1 MRQDRESLASCHLC
15 WRWDDRQH
23 SLAIAVE
30 LAEPRGHLLK
40 EGAPI
45 VYSRV
50 GGGTPDFK
58 GSAGSAPTPDAPT
71 DPALIRVICADGEHG
86 EQVTLRMKVL

>member
-1 MRQDRESLASCHLC
+1 MRQDRESFASCYLC
-15 WRWDDRQH
+15 RRWDHRQH

-40 EGAPI
+40 EGATI

-50 GGGTPDFK
+50 GGGTPNFK
-58 GSAGSAPTPDAPT
+58 GSVGSVPTPDAST
-71 DPALIRVICADGEHG
+71 DPALIRVICADGE
-86 EQVTLRMKVL
+86 QVILRMKVL